1 MAPSA
6 PIEARLQADGPLRA
20 LAVQGSARL
29 EAAALSWRGRV
40 DAPARKGQL
49 QLTAHA
55 VQPARLWSSAP
66 AMTVSGRFA
75 LAGRVGRGGFSGSVG
90 VDDGDVVAGEN
101 RVSGVAGDAQLRLAR
116 EGQASISRLAGR
128 WKKRP
133 VAVRGTVVWTR
144 RQVTFDGVDLDV
156 DGTRGHAALGRYERD
171 DKRLSLRADPV
182 TLSPALLTHLLH
194 RPVPRAWTGR
204 LAVDGTRGDLQVT
217 LAGPTRLGAMQGW
230 AHVVGGGGGIDLP
243 RVEVQLADSR
253 LVGAVRY
260 RAGRIDASVED
271 LALAPA
277 LVTQL
282 VPAVQPTWPI
292 HVRGAVTGRLQSFG
306 VMLTVV
312 AGPTVARLRG
322 RVAARQFRLAGQVDN
337 FDLAMLR
344 PKDKHLRATL
354 QVAADG
360 RFDQGGVVGTLNI
373 HGARG
378 YAFDSPFYRGW
389 ADVRLEGRGFTLN
402 RAVAEIPG
410 ARLIGDGSG
419 AVGKGVDI
427 DFGVVITNPWALRKV
442 PQGMRVLIGIDT
454 ILPGRTVSGKII
466 KRPGQKVEVKR
477 HVLPIGVA
485 QLSFLLR
492 VITGRLPRFET
503 RL

>member
-1 MAPSA
+1 
-6 PIEARLQADGPLRA
+6 
-20 LAVQGSARL
+20 
-29 EAAALSWRGRV
+29 
-40 DAPARKGQL
+40 
-49 QLTAHA
+49 
-55 VQPARLWSSAP
+55 
-66 AMTVSGRFA
+66 MTVSGRFA
-75 LAGRVGRGGFSGSVG
+75 LAGRVGRSGFSGSVG
-90 VDDGDVVAGEN
+90 VENADVVAGGN

-116 EGQASISRLAGR
+116 EGRASIARLAGQ

-133 VAVRGTVVWTR
+133 VVVRGTLAWTR
-144 RQVTFDGVDLDV
+144 RQVTFDGVDVEV
-156 DGTRGHAALGRYERD
+156 DGTRGHAVLGRYDLADR
-171 DKRLSLRADPV
+171 RLSLRADPV
-182 TLSPALLTHLLH
+182 TFSPTLLTHLLH
-194 RPVPRAWTGR
+194 RPVRRAWTGR
-204 LAVDGTRGDLQVT
+204 LALDGTRGDLQVT
-217 LAGPTRLGAMQGW
+217 LAGPTRLGAIQAW

-253 LVGAVRY
+253 LVGGVRY
-260 RAGRIDASVED
+260 RGGRIDASVED

-282 VPAVQPTWPI
+282 LPAVQPTWPI
-292 HVRGAVTGRLQSFG
+292 HVRGAVTGRPQAFG

-322 RVAARQFRLAGQVDN
+322 RVAARKFRLAGQVDN

-344 PKDKHLRATL
+344 PQDKHLRATL

-360 RFDQGGVVGTLNI
+360 RFDQGGAVGTLNI
-373 HGARG
+373 QGARG

-389 ADVRLEGRGFTLN
+389 ASVRLEGRGFTLT

-410 ARLIGDGSG
+410 ARLIGDGKG
-419 AVGKGVDI
+419 ALGKGLDI
-427 DFGVVITNPWALRKV
+427 DFGVVITNAFALRKV

-454 ILPGRTVSGKII
+454 LLPGRTVSGKIT
-466 KRPGQKVEVKR
+466 KRPGQKVEVTR

-485 QLSFLLR
+485 QLDFLLR